1 MQVQSVFK
9 CNYVSIILQSG
20 FTRYQLVF
28 KGFTLTLSMPIGEL
42 SLFGSEIKLASPINN
57 PWPQIIPTWGE
68 KRGFHF
74 DKRAVYFHTC

>member
-1 MQVQSVFK
+1 MICGELTKTKNSDCRSTNLNFNMQVQSVFK

-57 PWPQIIPTWGE
+57 P
-68 KRGFHF
+68 
-74 DKRAVYFHTC
+74 